1 MVRAGYRNTGATR
14 GAGKNTSVTSAGS
27 SGVIISSAQRTP
39 GPLQQEQDS
48 TSRVARSSTAAP
60 PVAPTSS
67 RADAGTQ
74 VRQPEHTRTSGIEWE
89 RDGDPGD
96 ALVISNIAQE
106 LQQSENAAVLGGDDG
121 QPVVPLSPN
130 SVLRE
135 QWDPEAGV
143 PLRYRRYRNPQP
155 LLDYLS
161 VQTLVDLVT
170 DFNRRLGF
178 ISFLIDPPPAP
189 LRMSTV
195 LDALSGGGEVP
206 REELLRQ
213 MRDYAQ
219 RVLSA
224 GEDLLM
230 ERATSSLAPAGRLR
244 LSEDLQAQVLTLRQ
258 LLTALEGVQALSPIS
273 ERSPEGSPPSIAGAA
288 PAASAATRRD
298 AGVQPP
304 TSASAAGSANNS
316 PFDALAPPRPVGLA
330 AVGRVPPGELMS
342 RGVPSAQLPR
352 LSQDGRGTDLPAAA
366 TTATPGGGQAAQVG
380 RSSVT
385 FLESGAER
393 GSDTSSSSNDDNL
406 EPLDRNELMRLLG
419 NFYDAPR
426 GLDGPTRTMAAA
438 QTAMIDLNANAPPF
452 TRQTPEF
459 PTWQLVDG
467 GVSAQMTEQQQREV
481 QARNNAF
488 MDTVLRL
495 QQEQRGPCVP
505 GLLTLAK
512 GVRSLVLKRRK
523 RLAAR
528 RSLERRRS
536 GEGEE
541 ACRWRSPPRA
551 ASPSGLGA
559 LRSASAATTR
569 WPTPSAR
576 HTGEDTALVAWAR
589 AKTGASSFRP
599 PPNCADGI
607 IQKCCVPAAEALMR
621 RFSRSERAPSRGPV
635 GASATSQAPS
645 APPTF
650 GTTGDQTSGGR
661 TSGSGHYPMQ
671 PDSSPSQTV
680 VPPSS
685 QGPTTSA
692 AASAS
697 PRTQFEI
704 VPEEVDGDNGAGAAA
719 VDVRHEIPRDF
730 LCPIT
735 LELMDEPVC
744 VPGERHSYELSAL
757 REHLR
762 VRGRFTKIGK
772 QRFRLEGRP
781 PIPGSHGAIVYDSY
795 FTEYPPETLCGY
807 LSRLVRGEA
816 SPFTSTDEQQRVA
829 VCGSIVDILLV
840 MTALWTKGH
849 CVVPIDTTVLTADDV
864 ADRLAFSRCSVVL
877 SRMEDAAATVARKLA
892 ITHDQLEKYS
902 WNPEYGIARV
912 ADDVRRILTSP
923 GLSETPAMHVYGSG
937 CTMASVA
944 TFGNLRERVRIAQSI
959 FRFSSSD
966 VVKSI
971 DCEAIVD
978 GGITPF
984 LAGAHILPGA
994 PNIWSPDVNG
1004 SAGVGMNPKQRYLQ
1018 LKGALDVEPDPT
1030 VVFCNV
1036 GPPSRSF
1043 RERLVDVG
1051 SKGGYADNRA
1061 TLPRIIAVNEFDR
1074 LAQLRDSLLGT
1085 KEFFVKPFRKCAENA
1100 AMEMEKLRQQA
1111 REGTVFRG
1119 PAVVRE
1125 YFGCSAAAQKNALFV
1140 SPWIGAGSGSVV
1152 TTEQAG
1158 KGKASA
1164 SAAGAVEGLPPV
1176 ESSSSARNSCSNED
1190 TQTQQP
1196 GGTATEVGLL
1206 QPSFLLKPL
1215 MAGKSSFGRSNRDAH
1230 GVKRK
1235 LARHM
1240 PEWNIKKIRKIRW
1253 RLKRAKIGRYV
1264 YITDGHTNCARQVY
1278 HSRYRK
1284 KSQKIGPKYS

>member
-1 MVRAGYRNTGATR
+1 MPFAALLDGNTASPLWRRASAASAAKPVATAPPPSVGAAPAHQAVSAHSMGSIATEAWSEQGSGTPERLAGRGRSTVRLLPAQQRVRGSPVGATASAS
-14 GAGKNTSVTSAGS
+14 GSNVFSTSVTSAGS
-27 SGVIISSAQRTP
+27 SGAIVSSAQRTP
-39 GPLQQEQDS
+39 GPLQQEQDF

-60 PVAPTSS
+60 RVAPTSS
-67 RADAGTQ
+67 RVDAGTQ

-89 RDGDPGD
+89 REAGIYPDGDPGD

-106 LQQSENAAVLGGDDG
+106 LQQSENASSVLGGDDG

-230 ERATSSLAPAGRLR
+230 ERATSSLAPAARLR

-258 LLTALEGVQALSPIS
+258 LLAALEGVQALSPIS

-298 AGVQPP
+298 AGVQTP

-330 AVGRVPPGELMS
+330 AVERVPPGELMS

-352 LSQDGRGTDLPAAA
+352 LSQDGRGRDPPAAA
-366 TTATPGGGQAAQVG
+366 TAATPGGGQAAQVG

-406 EPLDRNELMRLLG
+406 EPLERNELMRLLG

-426 GLDGPTRTMAAA
+426 GLDGPMRTMAAA

-541 ACRWRSPPRA
+541 ACRWWSPPRA

-576 HTGEDTALVAWAR
+576 HTGEDTTALVAWAR
-589 AKTGASSFRP
+589 AKTGASSTFRP

-621 RFSRSERAPSRGPV
+621 RLSRSERAPSRGSV
-635 GASATSQAPS
+635 GASATSQPPS
-645 APPTF
+645 SPPTF
-650 GTTGDQTSGGR
+650 GTTGDQTAGGR
-661 TSGSGHYPMQ
+661 TSGSDRYPMQ

-697 PRTQFEI
+697 PRTTQVEV
-704 VPEEVDGDNGAGAAA
+704 VPEVDGDNGAGAAGD
-719 VDVRHEIPRDF
+719 VVRHEIPRDF

-781 PIPGSHGAIVYDSY
+781 PIPGSHGQIVYDSY

-807 LSRLVRGEA
+807 LSRLVRGEGGTTEEEA
-816 SPFTSTDEQQRVA
+816 EVQR
-829 VCGSIVDILLV
+829 L
-840 MTALWTKGH
+840 
-849 CVVPIDTTVLTADDV
+849 P
-864 ADRLAFSRCSVVL
+864 
-877 SRMEDAAATVARKLA
+877 
-892 ITHDQLEKYS
+892 Q
-902 WNPEYGIARV
+902 
-912 ADDVRRILTSP
+912 RRRGP
-923 GLSETPAMHVYGSG
+923 P
-937 CTMASVA
+937 
-944 TFGNLRERVRIAQSI
+944 
-959 FRFSSSD
+959 
-966 VVKSI
+966 
-971 DCEAIVD
+971 
-978 GGITPF
+978 
-984 LAGAHILPGA
+984 PGA
-994 PNIWSPDVNG
+994 NVLRPHL
-1004 SAGVGMNPKQRYLQ
+1004 ALRKQIENYR
-1018 LKGALDVEPDPT
+1018 
-1030 VVFCNV
+1030 N
-1036 GPPSRSF
+1036 
-1043 RERLVDVG
+1043 
-1051 SKGGYADNRA
+1051 
-1061 TLPRIIAVNEFDR
+1061 
-1074 LAQLRDSLLGT
+1074 AQ
-1085 KEFFVKPFRKCAENA
+1085 AEIEA
-1100 AMEMEKLRQQA
+1100 
-1111 REGTVFRG
+1111 EG
-1119 PAVVRE
+1119 
-1125 YFGCSAAAQKNALFV
+1125 
-1140 SPWIGAGSGSVV
+1140 
-1152 TTEQAG
+1152 
-1158 KGKASA
+1158 
-1164 SAAGAVEGLPPV
+1164 
-1176 ESSSSARNSCSNED
+1176 
-1190 TQTQQP
+1190 
-1196 GGTATEVGLL
+1196 
-1206 QPSFLLKPL
+1206 
-1215 MAGKSSFGRSNRDAH
+1215 
-1230 GVKRK
+1230 
-1235 LARHM
+1235 
-1240 PEWNIKKIRKIRW
+1240 
-1253 RLKRAKIGRYV
+1253 
-1264 YITDGHTNCARQVY
+1264 
-1278 HSRYRK
+1278 
-1284 KSQKIGPKYS
+1284 